1 MRSSVETAQEA
12 NKLNREN
19 FAASQRP
26 WIEFLAVD
34 PIGSFGCNGKSA
46 SLQLSVIIK
55 NIGPSPAFIV
65 FPFTNGYHDEPGKT
79 NLHDIYEKFAAAVR
93 KNTPSGRT
101 YGGILY
107 PNRERMLTGMTV
119 SPVWHT
125 QQLDEART
133 KRTDDEPYSFN
144 PTIIV
149 DIDYTSTH
157 RTSHYQTA
165 MMMILCVFRLD
176 PNQPGHL
183 LGFDPDGFEI
193 QEGGF
198 EIRLYP
204 LGHYAD

>member
-1 MRSSVETAQEA
+1 MQDSIDAARRA
-12 NKLNREN
+12 NNLNLEN
-19 FAASQRP
+19 FSASQRP
-26 WIEFLAVD
+26 WIEILSVE
-34 PIGSFGCNGKSA
+34 PIGPFGCNGKSA
-46 SLQLSVIIK
+46 SLQLSVRIK

-65 FPFTNGYHDEPGKT
+65 FPFTNGYHDDPGKT
-79 NLHDIYEKFAAAVR
+79 HLHDIYEKFAATVR
-93 KNTPSGRT
+93 KNALGERS

-107 PNRERMLTGMTV
+107 PDRERVLTGMTV

-125 QQLDEART
+125 QHLDEART

-144 PTIIV
+144 PTILV

-165 MMMILCVFRLD
+165 MILCVFRLD
-176 PNQPGHL
+176 PNQPGRL